1 MREILSDLDRW
12 QSEGKEL
19 ALATLTS
26 VRRSAP
32 RLPGAR
38 LLITSDGKMAGS
50 ISGGCV
56 EGDVIERALQ
66 VLESGE
72 SVVAEYGISDEQ
84 GFDVGLS
91 CGGQIDVLIEP
102 FAATDAWQAVRDR
115 VEAQQPAA
123 LAIGLRPQS
132 LLGRQMAIINGDRVG
147 SVDPALDEEVAAE
160 AARLLRNGT
169 AGTVVVSWQGEEAEI
184 FIDAFAPA
192 QRLYIVGA
200 TQVAIPLTALARNL
214 GFRVIVVDA
223 RSVFATEERFPD
235 ADELL
240 RAWPD
245 EALAERG
252 LDEHSHVVILTHD
265 PKFDLPVLEIALR
278 SRAAY
283 IGAMGS
289 RKTHAGR
296 LEHLRRQG
304 FGEAELERIKAPI
317 GLDIG
322 GRAPEEIALAI
333 LAEIVATR
341 HGRSLHATEADS

>member
-1 MREILSDLDRW
+1 MQEILADLDRW
-12 QSEGKEL
+12 QSEGKKL
-19 ALATLTS
+19 ALATLTR

-38 LLITSDGKMAGS
+38 LVVTRDGRMAGS

-56 EGDVIERALQ
+56 EGDVMERAMQ

-115 VEAQQPAA
+115 VEAQQPAT
-123 LAIGLRPQS
+123 LAIGLRPRN
-132 LLGRQMAIINGDRVG
+132 LLGRQMAIIEGGRVG
-147 SVDPALDEEVAAE
+147 SIDAALDDEVAAE
-160 AARLLRNGT
+160 AARLLRKGA
-169 AGTVVVSWQGEEAEI
+169 AGTVAVPWQGEEAEI
-184 FIDAFAPA
+184 FIDAFAPP

-200 TQVAIPLTALARNL
+200 TQVAIPLAAMAQNL
-214 GFRVIVVDA
+214 GFRVTVVDA
-223 RSVFATEERFPD
+223 RSVFATKERFPD

-240 RAWPD
+240 RDWPD
-245 EALAERG
+245 KALAGRG

-296 LEHLRRQG
+296 LEHLRGQG
-304 FGEAELERIKAPI
+304 FSEADLDRIKAPI

-341 HGRSLHATEADS
+341 HDRSLHATEADS

>member
-1 MREILSDLDRW
+1 MQEILAELARW
-12 QSEGKEL
+12 ENEETEL

-38 LLITSDGKMAGS
+38 LLVTRDGKMAGS

-56 EGDVIERALQ
+56 EGDVIERAMQ
-66 VLESGE
+66 VLDSGE
-72 SVVAEYGISDEQ
+72 PVVAEYGISDEQ

-91 CGGQIDVLIEP
+91 CGGEIAVLIEP

-115 VEAQQPAA
+115 IEAQQPAA
-123 LAIGLRPQS
+123 FAIGLRPQA
-132 LLGRQMAIINGDRVG
+132 LLGRQMAIIDGDRIG
-147 SVDPALDEEVAAE
+147 SIDAALDQEVAAE
-160 AARLLRNGT
+160 AARRVREGT
-169 AGTVVVSWQGEEAEI
+169 AGTITVAWQSEEAEI
-184 FIDAFAPA
+184 FIDAFAPP

-200 TQVAIPLTALARNL
+200 TQVAIPLTAMARNL

-223 RSVFATEERFPD
+223 RSVFATKERFPD

-245 EALAERG
+245 EALAKHG
-252 LDEHSHVVILTHD
+252 LDEHSHVVVLTHD

-289 RKTHAGR
+289 RRTHAGR

-304 FGEAELERIKAPI
+304 FSEADVDRIKGPI

-322 GRAPEEIALAI
+322 GRTPEEIALAI

-341 HGRSLHATEADS
+341 HGRSLHATEAD

>member
-1 MREILSDLDRW
+1 MQEILADLDRW
-12 QSEGKEL
+12 QSEGNKL
-19 ALATLTS
+19 ALATLTR

-38 LLITSDGKMAGS
+38 LLVTRDGRMAGS

-56 EGDVIERALQ
+56 EGDVIERAMQ

-72 SVVAEYGISDEQ
+72 SVVTEYGISDEQ

-102 FAATDAWQAVRDR
+102 FVATDAWQAVRDR

-123 LAIGLRPQS
+123 FAIGLRPQS
-132 LLGRQMAIINGDRVG
+132 LLGRQMAIIDGVPVG
-147 SVDPALDEEVAAE
+147 SIDPALDEEIAAE
-160 AARLLRNGT
+160 AARRIREGT
-169 AGTVVVSWQGEEAEI
+169 AGTITTPWQDEEAEI

-200 TQVAIPLTALARNL
+200 TQVAIPLVAMARTL

-223 RSVFATEERFPD
+223 RSVFATNDRFPD

-240 RAWPD
+240 REWPD
-245 EALAERG
+245 EALAKRG
-252 LDEHSHVVILTHD
+252 LDEHSHVVVLTHD

-278 SRAAY
+278 SKAAY

-296 LEHLRRQG
+296 LEHLRGQG
-304 FGEAELERIKAPI
+304 FSEEDLDRIKSPI
-317 GLDIG
+317 GLNIG
-322 GRAPEEIALAI
+322 GRAPEELALAI
-333 LAEIVATR
+333 LAEVVATR
-341 HGRSLHATEADS
+341 HGQSLHATEVGS

>member
-1 MREILSDLDRW
+1 MQEILSDLDRW
-12 QSEGKEL
+12 QSEGNKL

-38 LLITSDGKMAGS
+38 LLVTH
-50 ISGGCV
+50 
-56 EGDVIERALQ
+56 EP
-66 VLESGE
+66 
-72 SVVAEYGISDEQ
+72 VVAEYGISDEQ

-102 FAATDAWQAVRDR
+102 FIATAAWQAVRSR
-115 VEAQQPAA
+115 VEAQQPAV

-132 LLGRQMAIINGDRVG
+132 LLGRQMALVDGERVG
-147 SVDPALDEEVAAE
+147 SIDSALDEEVAAE
-160 AARLLRNGT
+160 AARRIREGT
-169 AGTVVVSWQGEEAEI
+169 AGTITMPWQGEEAEI

-192 QRLYIVGA
+192 QRLYIIGA
-200 TQVAIPLTALARNL
+200 TQVAIPLAAMARNL

-235 ADELL
+235 VDELL

-278 SRAAY
+278 SQAAY

-296 LEHLRRQG
+296 LEHLRSKG
-304 FGEAELERIKAPI
+304 FSEADLDRIKAPI

-322 GRAPEEIALAI
+322 GRAPEELALAI

-341 HGRSLHATEADS
+341 HSRSLHVTEAD